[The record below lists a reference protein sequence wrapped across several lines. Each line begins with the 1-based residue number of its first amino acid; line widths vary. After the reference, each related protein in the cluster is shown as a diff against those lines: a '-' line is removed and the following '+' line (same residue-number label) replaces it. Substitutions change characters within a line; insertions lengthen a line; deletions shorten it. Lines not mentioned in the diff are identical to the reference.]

1 MLQCI
6 SPTKIGVRPQSGNEA
21 ENGAGL
27 GHPRPPSPAS
37 ATSSAPAFL
46 GDPMTRAGGTVR
58 LPRRSLFR
66 SGAGLRLAAAL
77 ILSSLLWAVILWAK
91 S

>member
-1 MLQCI
+1 
-6 SPTKIGVRPQSGNEA
+6 
-21 ENGAGL
+21 
-27 GHPRPPSPAS
+27 
-37 ATSSAPAFL
+37 
-46 GDPMTRAGGTVR
+46 MTRGSARGSALGSGLVR

-77 ILSSLLWAVILWAK
+77 VLSGGLWAVILWAM

>member
-1 MLQCI
+1 
-6 SPTKIGVRPQSGNEA
+6 
-21 ENGAGL
+21 
-27 GHPRPPSPAS
+27 
-37 ATSSAPAFL
+37 
-46 GDPMTRAGGTVR
+46 MTRAGGTVR

-77 ILSSLLWAVILWAK
+77 ILSSLLWAVILWAQ

>member
-6 SPTKIGVRPQSGNEA
+6 SPTKIGVRPHSGNEA
-21 ENGAGL
+21 ENARIAVIPGL
-27 GHPRPPSPAS
+27 RDILRPAI
-37 ATSSAPAFL
+37 L